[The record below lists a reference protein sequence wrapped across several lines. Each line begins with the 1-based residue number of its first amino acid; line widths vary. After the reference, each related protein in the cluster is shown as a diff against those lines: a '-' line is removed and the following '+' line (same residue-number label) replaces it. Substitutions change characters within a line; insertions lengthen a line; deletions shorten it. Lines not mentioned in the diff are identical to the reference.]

1 MESSPKYEQLYL
13 DGPRSRWYELKFTYR
28 VFKEFIRGYRTLHF
42 AGPSVAVFGSARFK
56 PEHPYYKLGEE
67 IGKRLAEMG
76 FAVMTGG
83 GPGIM
88 EAACKGAHEAGGKAI
103 GCNIILPYEQHPNPY
118 ANIQVNFKY
127 FFVRKVLMFK
137 YSFGFIILPGGIGTG
152 DEMFEAMTLIQ
163 TQKIEGFPIVLM
175 GKEFWEG
182 TIKQLDDFDKAGT
195 AHWDEI
201 PSFKITDDIN
211 EALKFINDHAIKKF
225 GLVKKEFTPKPW
237 LFEKAGM

>member
-1 MESSPKYEQLYL
+1 MSEKKKYEQLYL
-13 DGPRSRWYELKFTYR
+13 EGPRSRWYELSFTFR

-56 PEHPYYKLGEE
+56 PEHPSYKLGEE
-67 IGKRLAEMG
+67 IGRRLVKMG

-88 EAACKGAHEAGGKAI
+88 EAACKGAAEAGGKAI
-103 GCNIILPYEQHPNPY
+103 GCNIMLPFEQEPNPY
-118 ANIQVNFKY
+118 ANIKVDFKY

-152 DEMFEAMTLIQ
+152 DEMYEAMTLVQ

-182 TIKQLDDFDKAGT
+182 TIKQLNDFDKAGT
-195 AHWDEI
+195 AHWSEI
-201 PSFKITDDIN
+201 PSLLITDNIE
-211 EALKFINDHAIKKF
+211 EALQFINDHAIKKF
-225 GLVKKEFTPKPW
+225 GLKKKKFTPKPW
-237 LFEKAGM
+237 FFEKAGL